1 VNENPSSRIRKDIL
15 FGLKLAGVMLV
26 GALLLALARKQGLID
41 GELAV
46 RANNVIMGL
55 AFAAFGNVI
64 PKMYGPPPRSIGQA
78 TLKQQVAR
86 VTSWA
91 VTLGFL
97 AWAALWA
104 FAPQEIAWVWSV
116 AAVIAGLVVA
126 FGYTAWK
133 CISYD
138 RSRSD

>member
-1 VNENPSSRIRKDIL
+1 MNENPSSRIRKDIL

-55 AFAAFGNVI
+55 AMAAFGNVI
-64 PKMYGPPPRSIGQA
+64 PKMYGPPPRSLSQA

-86 VTSWA
+86 VSSWA
-91 VTLGFL
+91 MTLGFL

-104 FAPQEIAWVWSV
+104 FAPQEIAWVWSM
-116 AAVIAGLVVA
+116 AAVIAGMVVA
-126 FGYTAWK
+126 LGYTAWK
-133 CISYD
+133 CISHD
-138 RSRSD
+138 RSSSD